1 MDREAVIDLEM
12 KLAFQEDLLQKLD
25 DALVAQQH
33 QIKVLE
39 DQVRVLSQQIQR
51 LSEAHPE
58 AEDERPPH
66 Y

>member
-39 DQVRVLSQQIQR
+39 DQMRVLSQQIQR

-58 AEDERPPH
+58 AKDERPPH